1 MKHSISRRSLLARF
15 GYAAACGSGVWSLRS
30 VAHAQE
36 QAESAVCLSML
47 YRNGPEATFDASR
60 YATQYLPMLKSVC
73 GDSAERIEL
82 HTPRPLAMP
91 GTSGSGRMRPSGSH
105 TPQPAAQS
113 AAPPTPLLA
122 AVSIWIRDVRAFG
135 ERTAAAGQLGPEL
148 QQVTGIEP
156 LMQFNSVLSL
166 LGDARASIPAQASV
180 FSTYFPTTEG
190 AQFDPRYYGEKVIPL
205 MIKLYGA
212 KSIRRVE
219 FTAGVT
225 QGGNSPLV
233 TASSHFY
240 IRDRAAW
247 DAAGMQAYPQLMAE
261 GPKYT
266 TIRPLAV
273 DMQVVATG

>member
-1 MKHSISRRSLLARF
+1 MNHSISRRSLLTGL
-15 GYAAACGSGVWSLRS
+15 GYAAACGSGGASLLP

-36 QAESAVCLSML
+36 QAESAICLSML
-47 YRNGPEATFDASR
+47 YRNGPEAAFDASR

-73 GDSAERIEL
+73 GDSAERFEL
-82 HTPRPLAMP
+82 HTPAMP
-91 GTSGSGRMRPSGSH
+91 GASGSGRMRPSGSH
-105 TPQPAAQS
+105 TPQAAPQTV
-113 AAPPTPLLA
+113 APPTPLLA

-135 ERTAAAGQLGPEL
+135 ERTAAASQLGPEL
-148 QQVTGIEP
+148 QQVTSIEP

-166 LGDARASIPAQASV
+166 LGDARASIPAQAGV

-190 AQFDPRYYGEKVIPL
+190 ARFDHKYYGEKVIPL

-219 FTAGVT
+219 FNAGAA

-266 TIRPLAV
+266 TIRPLV
-273 DMQVVATG
+273 TDMQVVAAG